1 MRHTIAFFVSSVPIG
16 LDQRDGRASLGGSES
31 ACFGLARALSRAG
44 HRVHIH
50 AQHLAEDARGVD
62 ADGVTWHDAGPD
74 DATVYG
80 WCDVVEPDVF
90 VSLRMPHIY
99 RQAIRARFRA
109 LWNQDLLMP
118 GHEPA
123 IATIAWQLDA
133 LIYVSAYHRQQ
144 WEGVAPDLAR
154 LPAYVTRNGFDPAHV
169 PTDVAKV
176 PGRICY
182 ITRPERGLAPLLEM
196 WPALK
201 AAVPHAELHV
211 TRYGSMYDGEG
222 SAVAQMCAAYDQMTA
237 AVQAK
242 VGGIVTHPGGLG
254 KADLYALIA
263 SSEVM
268 WYPGVA
274 DFAETS
280 CWTPDTQVAV
290 PGGHKRIDQ
299 VQSGDLVL
307 SYSEDEKCIVAKRV
321 KWCKRTG
328 VNKAV
333 MRLTYKW
340 RFGRKAGR
348 QESITGTP
356 NHQMLRRD
364 GTWVALGDLRPGDS
378 LMPMFR
384 KSDGKYWEI
393 GHNGK
398 SYRYEHDITGEAIV
412 GRPLESGEIVHHRDS
427 NGLNNDESNLAVW
440 QQSDHIRHHLP
451 EMKAAYKANRPSF
464 DYERMYALRRDG
476 LSQRAIAGA
485 MGTYQQ
491 DIARKLA
498 SANHSVVSLEPA
510 GFSDVWD
517 MEVEDTH
524 TFIAGHVVVHNCV
537 AAVEAQACGTY
548 FVGSF
553 KGALPETVPAGWLL
567 HGDASSEEYQRT
579 SRHMVSLAL
588 AGEDAD
594 RLDAGRDHVRAY
606 TYDAIA
612 ADWSTWLDATF
623 VDRYEAHTEGVLRQL
638 LQYDDHVAAL
648 QVTAQGVHALSRIG
662 AQVSVDADRLRD
674 ARVFCQRVIAGED
687 QTAEDYGDRAIPD
700 PILEADT
707 STRLRSA
714 AESLVGCRRVLDV
727 ACGNGAL
734 ALALARLD
742 PAVTVLGLDY
752 SAANITRAREAAQA
766 LGVADR
772 VTFVET
778 AVYDFSAQTS
788 RLLSAVAASP
798 QPGASFDG
806 AFIGEFLE
814 HIAHPEA
821 LLTDVARLAPGGR
834 VICTMPSGPWTELM
848 PPDVP
853 IKRGH
858 VHHFA
863 YDDIHA
869 IFGAQPDLQI
879 GVLDCGVTPRGAGV
893 ASWVITYRADPAI
906 QVGTRD
912 LDHRILTTRPMP
924 RLSVGLIVREGDRLE
939 LPRCLETVRAI
950 ADEIVIGVCG
960 DGPRVTAIATEAG
973 ARVLALPPVAD
984 LDGGFA
990 EARNRVLDAC
1000 TGEWFLWIDADEQL
1014 VGSTA
1019 LRSYLDTPYFAGY
1032 SLRQQHLQVDA
1043 DRFYDEP
1050 IRLFRRDAGARFCG
1064 VVHEQ
1069 PQVTADGNGDLW
1081 PVLGIVETQIAHYGY
1096 LVEGVRRQKSQ
1107 ARNLPLLLRDRQRY
1121 PDRELGRVLW
1131 MREFATWLGEI
1142 GAHRPTYLDAL
1153 RVLVAEAGDP
1163 ATVSRDV
1170 FDGQP
1175 IPASGEALARFAVN
1189 YFERHFPDMANL
1201 RAQLARPFYEAAL
1214 RVLPEAWQ
1222 VDFAFAAQQGGL
1234 RGRAKPKPFWTR
1246 SIADTDAMIR
1256 LESRK
1261 LSRALTP
1268 TPVHTDP
1275 FDAPVA
1281 VADEPAPTP
1290 EPEAVPA

>member
-1 MRHTIAFFVSSVPIG
+1 MRHTIAFYVSSVPIG

-74 DATVYG
+74 DAAVYG

-90 VSLRMPHIY
+90 VSLRMPHIF
-99 RQAIRARFRA
+99 RQSIRARFRA
-109 LWNQDLLMP
+109 LWNQDLLIP

-133 LIYVSAYHRQQ
+133 LVYVSEYHRQQ
-144 WEGVAPDLAR
+144 WQDVAQDLAR
-154 LPAYVTRNGFDPAHV
+154 IPSYVTRNGFDPAHV
-169 PTDVAKV
+169 PSDAAKV

-182 ITRPERGLAPLLEM
+182 ITRPERGLAPLLQM

-237 AVQAK
+237 AVQAD

-268 WYPGVA
+268 WYPGVV

-280 CWTPDTQVAV
+280 
-290 PGGHKRIDQ
+290 
-299 VQSGDLVL
+299 
-307 SYSEDEKCIVAKRV
+307 
-321 KWCKRTG
+321 
-328 VNKAV
+328 
-333 MRLTYKW
+333 
-340 RFGRKAGR
+340 
-348 QESITGTP
+348 
-356 NHQMLRRD
+356 
-364 GTWVALGDLRPGDS
+364 
-378 LMPMFR
+378 
-384 KSDGKYWEI
+384 
-393 GHNGK
+393 
-398 SYRYEHDITGEAIV
+398 
-412 GRPLESGEIVHHRDS
+412 
-427 NGLNNDESNLAVW
+427 
-440 QQSDHIRHHLP
+440 
-451 EMKAAYKANRPSF
+451 
-464 DYERMYALRRDG
+464 
-476 LSQRAIAGA
+476 
-485 MGTYQQ
+485 
-491 DIARKLA
+491 
-498 SANHSVVSLEPA
+498 
-510 GFSDVWD
+510 
-517 MEVEDTH
+517 
-524 TFIAGHVVVHNCV
+524 CV
-537 AAVEAQACGTY
+537 AAVEAQACGTA
-548 FVGSF
+548 FVGSR
-553 KGALPETVPAGWLL
+553 KGALPETVPHGRLL
-567 HGDASSEEYQRT
+567 RGDAMDPAYQARSIERVRWALHDGHPAASEAVE
-579 SRHMVSLAL
+579 MAVA
-588 AGEDAD
+588 
-594 RLDAGRDHVRAY
+594 AGRVHVQAY

-623 VDRYEAHTEGVLRQL
+623 TARYEAHTEAVLRQL

-648 QVTAQGVHALSRIG
+648 RVTAHGVNALARVG
-662 AQVSVDADRLRD
+662 AHVSVDADRFRD
-674 ARVFCQRVIAGED
+674 ARVFCQRVMAGED

-700 PILEADT
+700 PILEGDT
-707 STRLRSA
+707 STRIRSA
-714 AESLVGCRRVLDV
+714 AESLVGCRHVLDV
-727 ACGNGAL
+727 ACGNGAF

-772 VTFVET
+772 VTFVEA
-778 AVYDFSAQTS
+778 AVYDFGAHAS
-788 RLLSAVAASP
+788 RLVSAVAASP

-806 AFIGEFLE
+806 VFIGEFLE
-814 HIAHPEA
+814 HIAHPQA

-863 YDDIHA
+863 YDDIRA

-879 GVLDCGVTPRGAGV
+879 GVLDCGATPRGAGV
-893 ASWVITYRADPAI
+893 ASWVITYRADPTI
-906 QVGTRD
+906 PIGTRD

-1043 DRFYDEP
+1043 NRFYDEP

-1107 ARNLPLLLRDRQRY
+1107 SRNLPLLLRDRQRY

-1131 MREFATWLGEI
+1131 MREFATWLSEI

-1153 RVLVAEAGDP
+1153 RVLIAEAGDP
-1163 ATVSRDV
+1163 ETVSRDV

-1175 IPASGEALARFAVN
+1175 IPTSGEALARFAVD
-1189 YFERHFPDMANL
+1189 YFERHFPDMVNL
-1201 RAQLARPFYEAAL
+1201 RAQLARPFYDAAL
-1214 RVLPEAWQ
+1214 RILPEAWQ
-1222 VDFAFAAQQGGL
+1222 VDFAFAAQLGGL

-1246 SIADTDAMIR
+1246 SIADADAMIR

-1261 LSRALTP
+1261 LARALTP

-1275 FDAPVA
+1275 FDPPSVVA
-1281 VADEPAPTP
+1281 AEPAPAP